1 LQKGVEREVIIV
13 HTNKDKEEVCKTV
26 VTPAEKVVERE
37 EASGEVVLNLRRLLL
52 LFGLICIGLFSIT
65 LLVVILK

>member
-1 LQKGVEREVIIV
+1 MEREVIIV

-26 VTPAEKVVERE
+26 VAPAEKVVERE